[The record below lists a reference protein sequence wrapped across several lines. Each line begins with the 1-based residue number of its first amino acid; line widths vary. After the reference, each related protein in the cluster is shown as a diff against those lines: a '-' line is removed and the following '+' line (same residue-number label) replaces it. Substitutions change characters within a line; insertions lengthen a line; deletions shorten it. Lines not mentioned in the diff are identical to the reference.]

1 MVLLLGSISG
11 LLVFALSNA
20 LHVAIVRAR
29 GHKVRSTAVSSR
41 FWPMLVAALAL
52 SSGAFVLNLF
62 LGRVDVNGDG
72 LLVGDDLFVVSKR
85 QGFVPSYPNTS
96 SVVKKGDPIL
106 VVRRDAGPDEI
117 AAAENKRE
125 VLQHELEFIKSDA
138 LEVDPLV
145 VREYTLAESALRDL
159 EERAHKELDTRD
171 TLVRVAP
178 QQKLEN
184 ETRRA
189 TVDKDLTSVQGEL
202 DQIRLSLE
210 SAVKLFENAER
221 AMKGGLIPSD
231 EYETRRERVNV
242 LRSRQADLET
252 RAQMLR
258 TERGQLANLA
268 SNTEGT
274 FSDQLALRSGEIT
287 ALNRRIATGRQ
298 TLDEAARRLDQDKVR
313 AAAQRDQ
320 RVKQIQIQ
328 IHELDALID
337 PSESTLSSRAPWD
350 GVVGFRESSP
360 ASVRSDLR
368 PLLVLFRPGTITA
381 RLQVAASVSAAPG
394 QKLDIRVRT
403 LMPETVNTAVSG
415 ELIERVPLPDD
426 MVELRIAC
434 QPASAAVRDL
444 AMGTTVPVGVVVRR
458 PDLLARLKLSR
469 AGGAVIIGLLSFG
482 IAEIRLHLRRRRQR
496 ASTVAAQEPPRRRM
510 DWGGNPQ
517 EVQEFVVGVG
527 LVPARLRS
535 VASATM
541 PAPVRFAS
549 QENLLRLDQPPLA
562 LQTASNLAATR
573 LDSVTRQ

>member
-210 SAVKLFENAER
+210 
-221 AMKGGLIPSD
+221 
-231 EYETRRERVNV
+231 
-242 LRSRQADLET
+242 
-252 RAQMLR
+252 
-258 TERGQLANLA
+258 
-268 SNTEGT
+268 
-274 FSDQLALRSGEIT
+274 
-287 ALNRRIATGRQ
+287 
-298 TLDEAARRLDQDKVR
+298 
-313 AAAQRDQ
+313 
-320 RVKQIQIQ
+320 
-328 IHELDALID
+328 
-337 PSESTLSSRAPWD
+337 
-350 GVVGFRESSP
+350 
-360 ASVRSDLR
+360 
-368 PLLVLFRPGTITA
+368 
-381 RLQVAASVSAAPG
+381 
-394 QKLDIRVRT
+394 
-403 LMPETVNTAVSG
+403 
-415 ELIERVPLPDD
+415 
-426 MVELRIAC
+426 
-434 QPASAAVRDL
+434 
-444 AMGTTVPVGVVVRR
+444 
-458 PDLLARLKLSR
+458 
-469 AGGAVIIGLLSFG
+469 
-482 IAEIRLHLRRRRQR
+482 
-496 ASTVAAQEPPRRRM
+496 
-510 DWGGNPQ
+510 
-517 EVQEFVVGVG
+517 
-527 LVPARLRS
+527 
-535 VASATM
+535 
-541 PAPVRFAS
+541 
-549 QENLLRLDQPPLA
+549 
-562 LQTASNLAATR
+562 
-573 LDSVTRQ
+573 